1 MQDFDEMDELSQEEF
16 DKIDAII
23 FGLAEE
29 AEKNDEQTSF
39 LNIGA
44 QKLMMASY
52 NKLKDIVSGSN
63 VQVRRVFH
71 EPYNSMGYISIV
83 GNDIVVKDSAIFAA
97 VLKLA
102 SNIEIYPKTDGTVQI
117 NLTYHG
123 LTMPIE

>member
-39 LNIGA
+39 LNFST
-44 QKLMMASY
+44 QKLMMVSY

-83 GNDIVVKDSAIFAA
+83 GNDIAVKDSAMFAA

>member
-44 QKLMMASY
+44 QKLMMASFR
-52 NKLKDIVSGSN
+52 KLKEIVYGNN
-63 VQVRRVFH
+63 VKISRVFH
-71 EPYNSMGYISIV
+71 EPYKSMGYISIV

>member
-44 QKLMMASY
+44 QKLMMASFR
-52 NKLKDIVSGSN
+52 KLKEIVSGNN
-63 VQVRRVFH
+63 VKISRVFH
-71 EPYNSMGYISIV
+71 EPYKSMGYISIV
-83 GNDIVVKDSAIFAA
+83 GNDIAVKDSAMFAA